1 MPFLTI
7 YTNSDVED
15 KQIAVDAANLVAT
28 QLGKPLRYVVANV
41 VYNADMSFDGNNQ
54 TKGALIEMKSIGF
67 GDKNSLAKQL
77 TDLVANRMN
86 VEPSFVN
93 IWFVDMPANTV
104 AIGGRLLG

>member
-7 YTNSDVED
+7 YTNSDIDD
-15 KQIAVDAANLVAT
+15 KQMSVDAANLVAN
-28 QLGKPLRYVVANV
+28 QLGKPVRYVVVNVIHNAN
-41 VYNADMSFDGNNQ
+41 MSFDGNNQ

-77 TDLVANRMN
+77 TDLVVSRID

-93 IWFVDMPANTV
+93 VWFVDMPANTV